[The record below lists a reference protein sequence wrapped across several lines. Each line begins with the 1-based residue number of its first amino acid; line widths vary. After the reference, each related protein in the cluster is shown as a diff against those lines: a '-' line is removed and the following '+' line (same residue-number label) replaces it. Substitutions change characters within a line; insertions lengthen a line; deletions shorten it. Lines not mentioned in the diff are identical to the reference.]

1 MDELGSAFDELWI
14 DDRRWRISRSQ
25 PVGNW
30 KLLTAQRIVLDTIG
44 FLNESV
50 DQRPVGQFT
59 DEG

>member
-1 MDELGSAFDELWI
+1 MIVGAASVAVSMLGIEYCL
-14 DDRRWRISRSQ
+14 
-25 PVGNW
+25 
-30 KLLTAQRIVLDTIG
+30 LLTAQRIVLDTIG